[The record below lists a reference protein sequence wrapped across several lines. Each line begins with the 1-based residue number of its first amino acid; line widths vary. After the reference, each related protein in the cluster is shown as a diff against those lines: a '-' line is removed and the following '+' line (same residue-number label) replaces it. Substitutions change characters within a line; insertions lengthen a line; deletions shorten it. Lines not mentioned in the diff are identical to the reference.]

1 MPGFILHQG
10 ATVLCTHGGQ
20 AQPTVVSPRVTVSG
34 QPIVLQPSPHTVAGC
49 PFTTPGGTPQPCITA
64 NWVSGATR
72 ITSNGMP
79 VLLQDSQA
87 TCVPNGTPVTIVST
101 QSKVTAI

>member
-1 MPGFILHQG
+1 MPGFLVQQG

-20 AQPTVVSPRVTVSG
+20 ASPTSPQPRVLLGGAPVTTL
-34 QPIVLQPSPHTVAGC
+34 PAPWMVAGC

-64 NWVSGATR
+64 QWITSATR
-72 ITSNGMP
+72 VLAGGQP

-87 TCVPNGTPVTIVST
+87 VCTPNGTPVNVVVT
-101 QSKVTAI
+101 QVRVRGQ